1 MKRCITSLIAACTM
15 ALGLSASASASPV
28 VKTTYGPIKGT
39 VTPGVAEFLGIRYA
53 APPTGDLRWRPPQS
67 PTRWVAPLDATQ
79 FGNVCPQFGLP
90 DTIPSEEDCL
100 FLNVYVPISNGTDFS
115 GQDYPVMVWI
125 HGGGLETGA
134 GSFYDPT
141 PLVKQGKVIVVTIN
155 YRLDALGFLAHPAL
169 GAGNYGLMD
178 QQFAMS
184 WVRQNIAAFGGNPH
198 NVTIFGESAGGLSV
212 LSNMASMTAAGL
224 FNRAIA
230 ESGIY
235 YGLLVFP
242 SLTDSENS
250 GEKFANDAG
259 CGGLT
264 ASLTADCLRSLPPS
278 TLLANEADIENGF
291 GYLLPDI
298 DGHVLTQSPD
308 TAFETGQFNRVPVID
323 GTNHDEYR
331 WFIVDLFDLSTG
343 PITDTEYVDLVNL
356 VFESSASAV
365 LVEYPLANY
374 PSPDLAYAT
383 LITDAAFS
391 CSALHTDRALSQY
404 VRTYVYEFADEN
416 APPVFPTA
424 FIPPFV
430 VPQGSEHFSEIQYLF
445 ELPFYGE
452 PTVPFT
458 PGQQRLSK
466 TMIRYWTNFAT
477 DGDPNSDDQVGP
489 SWTRFSGPAAHEV
502 IQSLVPP
509 SPKSES
515 ESAFAND
522 HNCTFWG
529 VP

>member
-1 MKRCITSLIAACTM
+1 MKKCITGAIAACAM
-15 ALGLSASASASPV
+15 ALAWSASASSFPV
-28 VKTTYGPIKGT
+28 VKTIYGPVKGT
-39 VTPGVAEFLGIRYA
+39 LTPGVAEFLGIRYA

-67 PTRWVAPLDATQ
+67 PAPWAAPMDATQ
-79 FGNVCPQFGLP
+79 FGNVCPQFGLS

-100 FLNVYVPISNGTDFS
+100 FLNVYVPVGNGADFS

-141 PLVKQGKVIVVTIN
+141 PLVKRGNVIVVTIN

-184 WVRQNIAAFGGNPH
+184 WVRRNIAAFGGNPH

-212 LSNMASMTAAGL
+212 LSNMASPTAAGL
-224 FNRAIA
+224 FHRAIA

-235 YGLLVFP
+235 FGPLVLP
-242 SLTDSENS
+242 SLTDAENA
-250 GEKFANDAG
+250 GEKLAADAG
-259 CGGLT
+259 CP
-264 ASLTADCLRSLPPS
+264 SQTADCLRSLPPS
-278 TLLANEADIENGF
+278 ALLANEGDIENGF

-298 DGHVLTQSPD
+298 DGAVLTQSPD
-308 TAFETGQFNRVPVID
+308 AAFASGQFNRVPVID

-331 WFIVDLFDLSTG
+331 WFIVALFDLSTG
-343 PITDTEYVDLVNL
+343 PITDPEYANL
-356 VFESSASAV
+356 IDFVFGSSAPSV
-365 LVEYPLANY
+365 LDEYPLASY

-404 VRTYVYEFADEN
+404 VRTYAYEFADEN

-424 FIPPFV
+424 FLPPFV

-445 ELPFYGE
+445 DLSFYGE

-458 PGQQRLSK
+458 SSQQRLSN

-477 DGDPNSDDQVGP
+477 DGDPNSDDQGGP
-489 SWTRFSGPAAHEV
+489 SWPRFSGPPAHEV
-502 IQSLVPP
+502 FQSLAPP
-509 SPKSES
+509 SPKAEP
-515 ESAFAND
+515 EPAFADD
-522 HNCTFWG
+522 HKCAFWG